1 MISWHR
7 GYLVVVS
14 SDMKGIP
21 GYSIII
27 IIIINF
33 LFIQDTHV
41 PEVFFSGVLRF

>member
-21 GYSIII
+21 GYSMRGESFVC
-27 IIIINF
+27 NVTRA
-33 LFIQDTHV
+33 QN
-41 PEVFFSGVLRF
+41 

>member
-27 IIIINF
+27 TIF
-33 LFIQDTHV
+33 YFIKY
-41 PEVFFSGVLRF
+41 SAL